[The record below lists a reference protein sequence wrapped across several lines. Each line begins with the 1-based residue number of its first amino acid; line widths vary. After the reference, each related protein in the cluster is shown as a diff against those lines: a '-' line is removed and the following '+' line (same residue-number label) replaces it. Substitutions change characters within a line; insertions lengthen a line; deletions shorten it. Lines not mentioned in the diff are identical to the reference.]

1 MATDTS
7 RLPQVWVTASGI
19 TIGNVVGVNVQSNS
33 FLGADRFRVSL
44 VFDPTSYYVW
54 ESDDIDVTVSVCVDS
69 VWQEL
74 IRGPVDKVEVDLET
88 ALIHVDGRDMTARLI
103 EAQTQ
108 ETFENQTASDVANT
122 LASRRGL
129 TPNVTPTTTL
139 IGRNYGGDHARVTLN
154 QYSSMTT
161 EWDLLTKLAY
171 NEGFDVWVDGQILNF
186 APPLTVASPVVV
198 RPTDCQSIRLD
209 RALAL
214 SAGLNVTVKS
224 WDCRA
229 HASVSQLAGAGE
241 NDSSQSFVIVKPN
254 LTAWDA
260 AQLAQRVY
268 DQMSQNARVVT
279 IEWPGE
285 LTIKPRQSLL
295 LADTNTDF
303 DGQYVVTSIE
313 RALSFGRGFTET
325 LQARIPSWTIS

>member
-1 MATDTS
+1 MTTDTG
-7 RLPQVWVTASGI
+7 RLPQVWITANGF
-19 TIGNVVGVNVQSNS
+19 TVGNVMNVHVQSNS
-33 FLGADRFRVSL
+33 FLGADRFRVSV
-44 VFDPTSYYVW
+44 VFDPTSYNVW
-54 ESDDIDVTVSVCVDS
+54 EVDEIDVIINVCVDS

-74 IRGPVDKVEVDLET
+74 IRGPVDKVEVDLGT
-88 ALIHVDGRDMTARLI
+88 TLLHVDGRDMTARLI

-108 ETFENQTASDVANT
+108 ETFENQTASEVANT

-171 NEGFDVWVDGQILNF
+171 TEGFDVWVDGQVLNF
-186 APPLTVASPVVV
+186 APPLAAASPVVV

-229 HASVSQLAGAGE
+229 HASVSQIAGTGGD
-241 NDSSQSFVIVKPN
+241 DSGQSFVLVKPN

-285 LTIKPRQSLL
+285 VDIKPRQGLQL
-295 LADTNTDF
+295 TETNTDF

-313 RALSFGRGFTET
+313 RALSFDRGFTET
-325 LQARIPSWTIS
+325 VQARVPSWMIS